1 MARFM
6 LFLLLPALVGSTG
19 LFPKMRQRVQA
30 QKKMALFTKRVKV
43 VVPPPMDAGADG
55 FPVLPAVE
63 KMLGGAALTLK
74 TVSTQAN
81 NIAGRMAGAE
91 KQSEL
96 ELARQKSAFEA
107 NLKKQE
113 IKNQAVKAENQKITV
128 QIESLKKANVGLR
141 KHAKK
146 IRKKS
151 LVLRNVVRSLES
163 KMGMAKKFAHKS
175 MLDTDDSKKT
185 VLDVLHPKAHKG
197 NQSALAQVSDDDDAE
212 DDDDNTDEDEEGT
225 SLIVLNHK
233 RKVRHS
239 TKKAVQKTDMS
250 GLNGLDVS
258 GLDVE
263 FALSQQTVMSESP
276 DAILNTLSK
285 DINTLMTQRK
295 ESVTNLKNLFIRDFR
310 AGAQRH
316 MALLN
321 QQKVL
326 AKQRDDL
333 LALQTKLKEAVAHLK
348 ATHKHLGQRLKGL
361 GQFLQKL
368 AHVANSP
375 EVEVPRLLEN
385 LPHAVSIAPKKAM

>member
-1 MARFM
+1 M
-6 LFLLLPALVGSTG
+6 LFILLPAMVSSTG
-19 LFPKMRQRVQA
+19 LFPKMRQRLQA
-30 QKKMALFTKRVKV
+30 QKKMALFTKSVKV

-74 TVSTQAN
+74 TVSSQAN

-128 QIESLKKANVGLR
+128 QIESLKKANVALR

-197 NQSALAQVSDDDDAE
+197 NQSALAQVSDDDDTE
-212 DDDDNTDEDEEGT
+212 DDDDTVDEDEEGT
-225 SLIVLNHK
+225 SFIVLNHR

-239 TKKAVQKTDMS
+239 TKKTVEKTDT
-250 GLNGLDVS
+250 LDNMS

-333 LALQTKLKEAVAHLK
+333 LALQSKLKEAVAHLK

-385 LPHAVSIAPKKAM
+385 LPRAVSIAQKKAM